1 MEQDTIVG
9 ICSSVLTA
17 TSLIPQL
24 VKLIKEKQP
33 QGMSVLMLIVLLI
46 GHGLW
51 VYYGVLKSDWIII
64 ISNAFALIIDLITS
78 AYMINFKGNKT
89 NEAIKI

>member
-1 MEQDTIVG
+1 
-9 ICSSVLTA
+9 
-17 TSLIPQL
+17 
-24 VKLIKEKQP
+24 
-33 QGMSVLMLIVLLI
+33 MSVLMLIVLLV

-78 AYMINFKGNKT
+78 AYIINFKGNKT
-89 NEAIKI
+89 NEDIKFKTKIL